1 MNQHSQQI
9 LEFPE
14 LLNWIASFARS
25 SSGKKSIARIQPSGA
40 KVPRRQKLY
49 RDFDAVTQL
58 IPEGI
63 PCSAFSLPD
72 LSALNAV
79 DSWIEPDEIIHVRSF
94 ITYSA
99 QMYACFNKESLKTF
113 ESIRELHERILPF
126 RELRDEFNK
135 IFDAKD
141 QIKDNASK
149 ELAALRPMIRRCEKA
164 IKNRLDYY
172 LKNDKNDIFQDK
184 YITSRNDRFCLPL
197 KRDQKSKL
205 KGIVH
210 DESATGQTIFIE
222 PESIVALGNERAGML
237 SEERKLILKIIIE
250 LCASI
255 RTEIP
260 NLQQAFKALT
270 LCDQCFAVQAW
281 SEEVK
286 ARFPKTGNT
295 FKLINARHP
304 LLYKT
309 LKDQGQEEN
318 LVPLNMELPS
328 DLTTLAV
335 TGSNTGGKTLIL
347 KTIGLISI
355 MHQSGLPVPLNEF
368 SELPLFED
376 ILADIGDEQSIS
388 QNLSTFSAHL
398 KSISNILKLARK
410 KKSLVLLDE
419 LGSGTDPVEGGALG
433 NAILMAL
440 AKSESL
446 SLLTTHIGSIKVFAQ
461 EQEGMMNAA
470 VRFNRQ
476 SLKPEYILD
485 IGIPGASHAIEIAR
499 NHGLPHD
506 ILKDAK
512 SFLSDKELKLE
523 NVIGKLQKQQS
534 QMQRDAREARSSRD
548 TALKEAASVQE
559 ELTTLRRER
568 KDILRQAQREAE
580 SILNNARSQ
589 VEKVERKL
597 KKHQPEADISNLR
610 KQVIQKRDGLRTA
623 LDNNQVTPAEP
634 VKDQELKEG
643 DKVWVEKLQSHAK
656 IIKVEKRG
664 KQFLLDADGM
674 QINVKRSELGTAE
687 SVPEVKKPKIKQAK
701 QSYRLTNNVSM
712 EIKLIGMYAEAALR
726 ELDTWLSSAY
736 GSNHDQVKIIH
747 GRGSGQLRRAVHKHL
762 ATQKYIQRFYC
773 PDLSEDPAG
782 DAVTWVEFKR

>member
-1 MNQHSQQI
+1 MNQHSQKI
-9 LEFPE
+9 LEFPD
-14 LLNWIASFARS
+14 LLNWIASYARS
-25 SSGKKSIARIQPSGA
+25 TSGKMSISRLQPSSA
-40 KVPRRQKLY
+40 KVPRRQQLY
-49 RDFDAVTQL
+49 KDFDAVTQL

-63 PCSAFSLPD
+63 PCSNFSLPD
-72 LSALNAV
+72 LKRLNAE
-79 DSWIEPDEIIHVRSF
+79 DSWIEPDEIIEVRSF
-94 ITYSA
+94 IHYSA
-99 QMYACFNKESLKTF
+99 QMYSCFNKESLKAF
-113 ESIRELHERILPF
+113 DSIRELHERILPF

-141 QIKDNASK
+141 HIKDSASK
-149 ELAALRPMIRRCEKA
+149 ELAEIRPMIRKCEKA

-172 LKNDKNDIFQDK
+172 LKNDKNEIFQEK

-237 SEERKLILKIIIE
+237 SDERKIIFKIIQE
-250 LCASI
+250 LCSYI
-255 RTEIP
+255 RSETP
-260 NLQQAFKALT
+260 DLLQAFKTLT
-270 LCDQCFAVQAW
+270 LCDQCFAVEAW
-281 SEEVK
+281 SSEVN
-286 ARFPKTGNT
+286 ARFPKVGKV

-304 LLYKT
+304 LLFKT
-309 LKDQGQEEN
+309 LKEQGHEDH

-347 KTIGLISI
+347 KTIGLLSI

-398 KSISNILKLARK
+398 KSISAILKSARQK
-410 KKSLVLLDE
+410 QSLILLDE

-433 NAILMAL
+433 NAILMDL

-446 SLLTTHIGSIKVFAQ
+446 TLLTTHIGAIKVFAQ
-461 EQEGMMNAA
+461 EREGMMNAA
-470 VRFNRQ
+470 VRFNRE
-476 SLKPEYILD
+476 SLRPEYILD

-534 QMQRDAREARSSRD
+534 QMQQDAREAQKSRD

-568 KDILRQAQREAE
+568 KDILRQAQKEAE
-580 SILNNARSQ
+580 SILNNARSH
-589 VEKVERKL
+589 VEKIERKL
-597 KKHQPEADISNLR
+597 KKHQPDTDISDLR
-610 KQVIQKRDGLRTA
+610 KQIIQKRDGLRTA
-623 LDNNQVTPAEP
+623 LDNNQVTPVEP
-634 VKDQELKEG
+634 IKDQELKEG

-656 IIKVEKRG
+656 IIKVEKKG

-674 QINVKRSELGTAE
+674 QITIKRSELGTAE
-687 SVPEVKKPKIKQAK
+687 SVPEVRKPKIKQAK
-701 QSYRLTNNVSM
+701 QSYHVSNNVSM

-726 ELDTWLSSAY
+726 ELDNWLSSAY
-736 GSNHDQVKIIH
+736 GSNHDQVKVIH
-747 GRGSGQLRRAVHKHL
+747 GRGTGQLRRAVHKHL
-762 ATQKYIQRFYC
+762 AAQKYIQRFYC